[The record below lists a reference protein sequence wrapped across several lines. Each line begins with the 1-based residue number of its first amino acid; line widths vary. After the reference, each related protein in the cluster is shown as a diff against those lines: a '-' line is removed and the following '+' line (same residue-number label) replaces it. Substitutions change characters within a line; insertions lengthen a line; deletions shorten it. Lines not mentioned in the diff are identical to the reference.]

1 MVSRYKL
8 RGRREANFTFDLHVG
23 NYKRSY
29 MGFEV
34 RAKAKKKK
42 SFPFELEVVY
52 GGIAN
57 FGFEITP
64 RIINHMG
71 FEVEV
76 SPHNRMTAIYQLIEP
91 PTKEWDSFPVQDSY
105 VLSQAPYSS
114 INYGG
119 NNSLVIGESPRGNG
133 IPFVQFDLS
142 SLEQNVR
149 IKKARFRLYYND
161 YSNMDIELRKVLE
174 PWREYN
180 ITYLNAP
187 QSSTHITNQYGNNP
201 QERYIEFDVTDTVA
215 EWVKGIPNNGFC
227 LHSNDPA
234 VMAFRS
240 RETSQPPMLIVD
252 YISTAPIN
260 SSKSKMKFEVTPQL
274 EDKSTMGF
282 EAEVISFFRKHPM
295 GFSVFAHDPNHKYT
309 ESFGFSVDV
318 SHPNMGFELFVK
330 RKTITPIPFAVSVME
345 ELLDTMGFEVEVP
358 SFNGDKV
365 FGFEITAQ
373 QEDKKDFGFEITAT
387 RVYKKEKAA
396 FAFEVEAEG
405 IYKKYVDTFG
415 FEVTADE
422 QTRIEDES
430 NMAFMVTPQ
439 FKKIKPMAFEVTS
452 DTDIFRGNSYLG
464 FEISVQGTEK
474 SNMGFSVNVTRPDM
488 GFSVHVS
495 DKGESTF
502 GFEVSALKLTISRMG
517 FIASAGVS
525 SEIGFEIE
533 AIASDEGVTSYIYI
547 I

>member
-8 RGRREANFTFDLHVG
+8 RGRRETSFTFDLHVG
-23 NYKRSY
+23 NYKRAY

-42 SFPFELEVVY
+42 NMSFELDVVY
-52 GGIAN
+52 GGTAK

-64 RIINHMG
+64 RIINKLG

-76 SPHNRMTAIYQLIEP
+76 APHNRMTAIYQLIEP
-91 PTKEWDSFPVQDSY
+91 PTKEWDGFPVQDSY
-105 VLSQAPYSS
+105 VLSNPPYSS

-119 NNSLVIGESPRGNG
+119 NNSLVIGDSPRGNG

-142 SLEQNVR
+142 TLEPNVR

-161 YSNMDIELRKVLE
+161 YSNMDIELRKVLD

-187 QSSTHITNQYGNNP
+187 QNSVYITNQYGNNP
-201 QERYIEFDVTDTVA
+201 QDRYIEFDVTDTVA

-240 RETSQPPMLIVD
+240 RETDRPPTLVID

-260 SSKSKMKFEVTPQL
+260 SSRSKMKFGVTPQL
-274 EDKSTMGF
+274 EKIDVMGF
-282 EAEVISFFRKHPM
+282 ETEIISFFRQYSM
-295 GFSVFAHDPNHKYT
+295 GFSVFAHDPNHRYNK
-309 ESFGFSVDV
+309 SFGFSVDV
-318 SHPNMGFELFVK
+318 SRPNMSFELLVK
-330 RKTITPIPFAVSVME
+330 RKGQKPMSFAISVME

-358 SFNGDKV
+358 SFDGESFFGFEVTAQRKDKHPFSFEV
-365 FGFEITAQ
+365 TATKVYQKETSTFGFEI
-373 QEDKKDFGFEITAT
+373 
-387 RVYKKEKAA
+387 
-396 FAFEVEAEG
+396 EAEG
-405 IYKKYVDTFG
+405 IYKKYTKFFG
-415 FEVTADE
+415 FEVRAD
-422 QTRIEDES
+422 QATRTKEKS
-430 NMAFMVTPQ
+430 NMQFWITPQ
-439 FKKIKPMAFEVTS
+439 FEKISPMPFEVTS
-452 DTDIFRGNSYLG
+452 DTDIFRGNAYLG
-464 FEISVQGTEK
+464 FEIGVQGTEK
-474 SNMGFSVNVTRPDM
+474 SNMGFSVDVIRPNM
-488 GFSVHVS
+488 SFLVHVS

-517 FIASAGVS
+517 FIASAGIS
-525 SEIGFEIE
+525 SEMSFEVEVIGS
-533 AIASDEGVTSYIYI
+533 AEGEGSYIYI
-547 I
+547 L